1 MNASTSY
8 FGNRAHRASD
18 FIKRL
23 RIENFRKGYHFLI
36 YDTSLPS
43 GQTYVEYPDGRIN
56 IEYLIDSTNH
66 FEIVQQL
73 DQKQADAIRIKYG
86 LSSVSC

>member
-1 MNASTSY
+1 MEAVELD
-8 FGNRAHRASD
+8 FAKRAQRASD

-36 YDTSLPS
+36 GDPSLPT

-56 IEYLIDSTNH
+56 IEYLIDSTCC
-66 FEIVQQL
+66 FEIVKQL
-73 DQKQADAIRIKYG
+73 NKKQADTIRVKHG
-86 LSSVSC
+86 LSSA